1 MADPK
6 LEALIRMKIQK
17 QMQPSPE
24 PPIFDDTQPQPNVPT
39 APTPEER
46 PINTMLEN
54 GASFAA
60 FAPEQTAGRPFAK
73 GLDMMADNNKALYY
87 KLRGADVNGMQASPA
102 TQANAFP
109 YDPRTKVDPEQL
121 KRTQAFMNP
130 MGPQGRELLI
140 QALMEQAQKG
150 AQALQG
156 GASSAQAAVQQ
167 ALQQQYNPGGHPSGV
182 PGTPMRAQPR
192 R

>member
-17 QMQPSPE
+17 QMQPAAE
-24 PPIFDDTQPQPNVPT
+24 PPIFDDTQPQPEAPPDQGALSQMLQNGADFSQFSD
-39 APTPEER
+39 APTQGKPMVPGLEAMHANNRSKYE
-46 PINTMLEN
+46 MLRETPVN
-54 GASFAA
+54 GA
-60 FAPEQTAGRPFAK
+60 
-73 GLDMMADNNKALYY
+73 M
-87 KLRGADVNGMQASPA
+87 ASP
-102 TQANAFP
+102 TGMANAAP
-109 YDPRTKVDPEQL
+109 LGPIDPVEQ
-121 KRTQAFMNP
+121 QAGLERSMAIRNP
-130 MGPQGRELLI
+130 MGPEGRKLLM

-150 AQALQG
+150 GQALQG

-182 PGTPMRAQPR
+182 PGTPMRPQPR